1 MSMQVINTITNFIP
15 APLLQVGGRIFSTST
30 TMATS
35 FLVVTVAEMAI
46 RSVVDVKKII
56 QINLEPKTTTLSAF
70 ESETRAKNK
79 AFNNLQANL
88 GGVVFY
94 SLAAS
99 NLIPYSPFVG
109 AGVFVIHSIAKNF
122 FEDKEDD
129 YFISRA
135 IGGVTRETWKHVI
148 TPLWNHVF
156 GPIFSRIRTVISKA
170 LTFIAELFGAIF
182 KNAHPIWY
190 GVGVLVLAIGCWHGA
205 TAIAG
210 VAKGVFH
217 TATSSIAVV

>member
-15 APLLQVGGRIFSTST
+15 APLLQAGGRIFSTST

-46 RSVVDVKKII
+46 RSVVDLKKII
-56 QINLEPKTTTLSAF
+56 QINLEPKTTTLSPF
-70 ESETRAKNK
+70 EPERNDKNE
-79 AFNNLQANL
+79 AFNNLQANF

-99 NLIPYSPFVG
+99 HLIPYLPFVG
-109 AGVFVIHSIAKNF
+109 VGVFVIHSIAKNF
-122 FEDKEDD
+122 FKDKEDD
-129 YFISRA
+129 YFVSRA
-135 IGGVTRETWKHVI
+135 IGGVIRETWKHVI
-148 TPLWNHVF
+148 TPVWNHVLD
-156 GPIFSRIRTVISKA
+156 PIFSRIGTVIYKA
-170 LTFIAELFGAIF
+170 LTFIADLFGSF
-182 KNAHPIWY
+182 LKNPHPIWL

-217 TATSSIAVV
+217 FATSSIAVV